1 MQLAQMNVG
10 TVLYDL
16 DDPRLA
22 DFMNNLAAINAL
34 AEASPGFVWR
44 LQTEEGDATGIKTSD
59 DPRAL
64 VNMSVWESLEDLFR
78 FVYRT
83 DHRAFMVRRRE
94 WFQKPEGPY
103 QVLWWI
109 RKGRLPTAAEGL
121 ARLAHLCAH
130 GPTPYAF
137 TFNKAFPASEAPPV
151 DLKPEPFCVG
161 WA

>member
-1 MQLAQMNVG
+1 MHIAQMNVG
-10 TVLYDL
+10 TTLYDL
-16 DDPRLA
+16 DDPRIA
-22 DFMNNLAAINAL
+22 DFMNNLALINGL

-44 LQTEEGDATGIKTSD
+44 LQSEEGDATSIKTSD

-64 VNMSVWESLEDLFR
+64 VNMSVWESVEDLFK

-83 DHRAFMVRRRE
+83 DHRGFMVRRRE
-94 WFQKPEGPY
+94 WFRKPEGPY
-103 QVLWWI
+103 QVLWWV
-109 RKGRLPTAAEGL
+109 RPGTRPTAADGL
-121 ARLAHLCAH
+121 ARLRHLSEH

-137 TFNKAFPASEAPPV
+137 TFNKLFAESDAEPV